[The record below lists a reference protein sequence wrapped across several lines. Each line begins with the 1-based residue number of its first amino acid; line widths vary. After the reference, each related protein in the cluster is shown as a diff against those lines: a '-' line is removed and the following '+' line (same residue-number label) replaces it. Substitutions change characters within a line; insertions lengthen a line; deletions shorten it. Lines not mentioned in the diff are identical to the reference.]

1 VTQYAPISRLVD
13 EILIEIWS
21 YLDLSN
27 RFAVSQ
33 VCFRWRIVGL
43 GATKLW
49 NEVNVELFSI
59 NKLRHLIGRSGA
71 APLRITTNTKR
82 LDALRWTRGD
92 FRAAS
97 ARLHGQLHSPYDE
110 HKSSPKNRL
119 AVAPHFFPQSEFN
132 AIVGRAEYLNA
143 VIGTNNAYYVTPETL
158 KIPMPY
164 LTTLKLVED
173 SRTIAFGPTAPSI
186 ASSRAEREES
196 LLANDGWFFGG
207 VSPQLR
213 EISFDYIH
221 AAWEDPLYANLT
233 RLRLGHPSIRC
244 SLFEMLVIL
253 KKCPKLE
260 ELELVEALTGSL
272 FAANK
277 QPPDVEPYNGP
288 DSVRVHVVL
297 DKMAEGKPISL
308 PHLRHLNIDDTDA
321 YGMSHLLTCIE
332 LPPLRVLSLH
342 TPDSSC
348 LTDQHARGK
357 AFESLIPTISNTK
370 NLQVTGGMSHLAAT
384 GTTRTEGSWPTKSGK
399 GVWSYLCRPRARTT
413 HYNHTL
419 GQPGPQVPLAYP
431 PLGTLF
437 GLGHHVPPFPA
448 IAHHVYNHT
457 SAYSQYPASTG
468 ICDPLQFLHQADL
481 SGVNYAGIER
491 LELGGTLD
499 DIFYR
504 DILARCANVKHLR
517 LMSHRGINIVAEIIG
532 INLCK
537 QLQEIQIFKFDSSAH
552 VLAEWVEA
560 RANHGLG
567 LKRVFVQV
575 TDTAGTAGN
584 VAVGATPA
592 SNLLDTLSKA
602 RMENALGVRGL
613 VWKNPPRSMFG
624 TSTPWVDMIED
635 GTVDWER
642 GQLSNDIMHSMG
654 LDGDSDMEL
663 EDWFGD
669 GVFPPNVW

>member
-1 VTQYAPISRLVD
+1 VD

-21 YLDLSN
+21 YLDLSH
-27 RFAVSQ
+27 RFSVSQ
-33 VCFRWRIVGL
+33 VCFRWRLVSL

-59 NKLRHLIGRSGA
+59 NKLRHLIARSSA
-71 APLRITTNTKR
+71 SPLRITINTKR
-82 LDALRWTRGD
+82 LDALRWTRRD
-92 FRAAS
+92 YRAAS
-97 ARLHGQLHSPYDE
+97 VSLHSGGPYHRQLNTPYE
-110 HKSSPKNRL
+110 EYKSSPKNRL
-119 AVAPHFFPQSEFN
+119 GAAPHFFPQSEFN
-132 AIVGRAEYLNA
+132 AIVGRAECLSA
-143 VIGTNNAYYVTPETL
+143 VIGTNKAYYVTPETL

-164 LTTLKLVED
+164 LRTLKLLED
-173 SRTIAFGPTAPSI
+173 SRTVTFGPIPPPSI
-186 ASSRAEREES
+186 ASSRAEREEDHQ
-196 LLANDGWFFGG
+196 LVNDGRWFFSG
-207 VSPQLR
+207 VTPQLR

-221 AAWEDPLYANLT
+221 AAWEDPLYTNLT

-244 SLFEMLVIL
+244 SLFEMLAIL
-253 KKCPKLE
+253 KKCSKLE

-297 DKMAEGKPISL
+297 EKLSGGKPISL
-308 PHLRHLNIDDTDA
+308 PQLRHLSIDDTDA
-321 YGMSHLLTCIE
+321 YGMSHLLTCIK
-332 LPPLRVLSLH
+332 LPPLHFLSLH

-384 GTTRTEGSWPTKSGK
+384 GTTGTEEPWPIRNVK
-399 GVWSYLCRPRARTT
+399 GVWSYLCRPRSRTA
-413 HYNHTL
+413 HYNPIL
-419 GQPGPQVPLAYP
+419 GQPGPQAAVAYP

-437 GLGHHVPPFPA
+437 GLGHHVPPFPP
-448 IAHHVYNHT
+448 IPHHVYNHT
-457 SAYSQYPASTG
+457 STYSQYPASTG

-504 DILARCANVKHLR
+504 DILARCTNVRQLR
-517 LMSHRGINIVAEIIG
+517 LMSHRGSNILSEIIS

-537 QLQEIQIFKFDSSAH
+537 RLQEIQLFKFDSSAR
-552 VLAEWVEA
+552 VLADWVEA

-567 LKRVFVQV
+567 LKRVLIQV
-575 TDTAGTAGN
+575 TD
-584 VAVGATPA
+584 AVNPIPVGGIPA
-592 SNLLDTLSKA
+592 SAHLDALSKT
-602 RMENALGVRGL
+602 RMENVLGVRGL
-613 VWKNPPRSMFG
+613 VWRNPPRSLFG

-642 GQLSNDIMHSMG
+642 GQFSSDIMHSMG

-669 GVFPPNVW
+669 GVFSPIIW